1 MRNSEGK
8 DNLSFEDI
16 LSIKSENRKKQIDE
30 VYSASAEE
38 LEASADKIKDV
49 LKGEKVIPRPK
60 RFSSLGK

>member
-1 MRNSEGK
+1 MRNSENK

-16 LSIKSENRKKQIDE
+16 LSIKSENRKKHIDE

-38 LEASADKIKDV
+38 LEESADKIKDV
-49 LKGEKVIPRPK
+49 LKGKKVIPRPK